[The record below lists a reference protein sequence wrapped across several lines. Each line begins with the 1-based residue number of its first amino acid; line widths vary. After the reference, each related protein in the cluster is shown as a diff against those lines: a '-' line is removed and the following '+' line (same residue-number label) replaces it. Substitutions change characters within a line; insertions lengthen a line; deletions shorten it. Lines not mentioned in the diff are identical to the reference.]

1 MPVIYELHMQH
12 VLDFLNLSDKRVNRN
27 NNFTRDDGKYKD
39 DDYGLIKEEESK
51 EENSDSN
58 NNKNRYIDEIRVENS
73 PKTRKD
79 KFIEELE
86 VRMKGKSLS
95 TSTNMQ
101 SSFGFGISLN
111 S

>member
-12 VLDFLNLSDKRVNRN
+12 VLDYLNLSDKRVNRN

-58 NNKNRYIDEIRVENS
+58 NNNNRYIDETRVENT
-73 PKTRKD
+73 PIVRED
-79 KFIEELE
+79 KFIEKLE

-95 TSTNMQ
+95 ASTNMQ